1 MEKPKIEMLKTSV
14 LIPYIRNSRTHSDFQ
29 VTQIAGS
36 INEFGFTNPVLVD
49 EKNMII
55 AGHGRVKAAQL
66 LNILEIPCIRLKNL
80 TDTQKR
86 AYVLAD
92 NKLALNAGWDNE
104 LLKIEIQD
112 LQFEKYDLHITGFND
127 AEIANALAD
136 GLNTEENNPEEE
148 WQDMPE
154 FKQEDETS
162 WRRIIVHFEN
172 QDDLDKFEMLV
183 QQNITDKT
191 KSIWYPRQERMDTE
205 SKRYE

>member
-1 MEKPKIEMLKTSV
+1 
-14 LIPYIRNSRTHSDFQ
+14 
-29 VTQIAGS
+29 
-36 INEFGFTNPVLVD
+36 
-49 EKNMII
+49 MII